1 MITNTCENDGHPNP
15 DFKVSATS
23 VFEFE
28 VAELIR
34 CRFLLIILLDDFIL
48 LNLV

>member
-28 VAELIR
+28 VAELIG
-34 CRFLLIILLDDFIL
+34 CRFLPIIPFRDSLLL
-48 LNLV
+48 KWL